1 MDWFTVSEAETDH
14 NSLDPMDREN
24 LMSGHECVFKKCCKK
39 YKKKGRHCK
48 KCPKL

>member
-1 MDWFTVSEAETDH
+1 MGLSEIDITDDNVSTP
-14 NSLDPMDREN
+14 LDGKWVNE
-24 LMSGHECVFKKCCKK
+24 ECVFKKFCKK

>member
-1 MDWFTVSEAETDH
+1 MNTQPYVDTDFVGFDPLESKRERAE
-14 NSLDPMDREN
+14 
-24 LMSGHECVFKKCCKK
+24 ECVFKKCCKK